1 MNLRPGY
8 TQAWRGSIDPPL
20 PPARD
25 PTGSGG
31 WSHMHVHTHR
41 HVDARGPLCLAKLD
55 RKCSLARESIVN
67 NKICLT
73 WFSLLLTVKQS
84 TTVKLSVRKISLFT
98 HKKQALLS
106 LTRSPPGSKR
116 VGEANFYVFL
126 FLSISPPFISFS
138 SVSYIHTHKTPNKRT
153 CAITKT

>member
-1 MNLRPGY
+1 
-8 TQAWRGSIDPPL
+8 
-20 PPARD
+20 
-25 PTGSGG
+25 
-31 WSHMHVHTHR
+31 MHKRR
-41 HVDARGPLCLAKLD
+41 HLDARGPLFLAKKN
-55 RKCSLARESIVN
+55 RKCSLAHESIVN

-73 WFSLLLTVKQS
+73 WFSLLLTVKQI

-116 VGEANFYVFL
+116 VGQANFYVFL

-138 SVSYIHTHKTPNKRT
+138 SVSYIIPNNDPKLPFRMLTVKIPLGFCHFDHKNG
-153 CAITKT
+153 A